1 MLRKLGSA
9 KYKIVRVFAYIAIVN
24 LAILV
29 QVNGL
34 RWWYLA
40 VPPVFAFLYWFETKY
55 GIPGE
60 QEVGWEGNA
69 NFKEMR
75 REIHEI
81 HSIFTTKP
89 MPPPSNPFD
98 NIALTKEVESSHAEL
113 MDKVYGYITLSTDQL
128 RQRTHVLK

>member
-1 MLRKLGSA
+1 MLKKLGSA

-24 LAILV
+24 LAVVV
-29 QVNGL
+29 QMNGFQF
-34 RWWYLA
+34 WYLA
-40 VPPVFAFLYWFETKY
+40 VPPIFALLYWFETKY

-81 HSIFTTKP
+81 HSIFVEGKIPPKP
-89 MPPPSNPFD
+89 DVEPSQ
-98 NIALTKEVESSHAEL
+98 AEL
-113 MDKVYGYITLSTDQL
+113 IDKVYGYITLSTDEL